1 MINVNGIEITLD
13 NNLLELSFNIH
24 GDADKE
30 YKWNEL
36 STILSRI
43 PGEYTILYDTG
54 SVWDTKNEVKYIFD
68 TFSETD
74 IFTYDFQSIHNE
86 EEADNHNID
95 EFIFSVLPIK
105 EHGPIS
111 CRDYVN
117 KLNTA
122 WSYIPGRYLIVEY
135 FHLVLIRTGMV
146 EY

>member
-1 MINVNGIEITLD
+1 MINVNGIEFNFD
-13 NNLLELSFNIH
+13 NNLLELSYNIQ

-30 YKWNEL
+30 YKWDEL
-36 STILSRI
+36 SIILSRI
-43 PGEYTILYDTG
+43 PGEYSILYDTG

-74 IFTYDFQSIHNE
+74 IFSYDFQSIHKD
-86 EEADNHNID
+86 DNSNLE

-111 CRDYVN
+111 CRDYVK
-117 KLNTA
+117 KLNDA
-122 WSYIPGRYLIVEY
+122 WSDIPSRYLIVEY
-135 FHLVLIRTGMV
+135 FHLVLIKNGMV